1 MSRVAKLAA
10 ASAFGGVLLAVLLV
24 SAMRPPPG
32 PAIDPGVVEVDDGP
46 DPLAA
51 ELKRCRT
58 ITMPESS
65 CDAVWE
71 AQRRRFFHPED

>member
-1 MSRVAKLAA
+1 MSRVAKLGL
-10 ASAFGGVLLAVLLV
+10 ASAIGGALLAVVIV

-32 PAIDPGVVEVDDGP
+32 PAIDPAVIELDTEIN
-46 DPLAA
+46 PLAS

-71 AQRRRFFHPED
+71 AQRERFFHPKD